1 MSSFYDVSVNINPK
15 WFFVKFHFLDFWY
28 TSFKTLQTRGKVS
41 SHTIYNF
48 CILLI
53 LNSYVTWA
61 WQCNVSLLPSLFT
74 ACSLQSVS
82 INRRRLVGILTSFFG
97 SQLRLSLFCLFMFVL
112 LFISVFVC
120 FIIYI
125 CLFLFYYLYLS
136 MFVLQM
142 EMKVMIAK
150 FIQHYRLHL
159 DKSETFLSG
168 LKATMFPLSDIKCT
182 IAERAI
188 S

>member
-48 CILLI
+48 CILPI

-82 INRRRLVGILTSFFG
+82 ISWRQLVGILASFFG
-97 SQLRLSLFCLFMFVL
+97 SQLQLIV
-112 LFISVFVC
+112 LFIYVC
-120 FIIYI
+120 FVI
-125 CLFLFYYLYLS
+125 CISYVLFYRWRWRLWLQSLYSIIDCIWTNLRHSYLAWR
-136 MFVLQM
+136 LQC
-142 EMKVMIAK
+142 
-150 FIQHYRLHL
+150 
-159 DKSETFLSG
+159 FL
-168 LKATMFPLSDIKCT
+168 
-182 IAERAI
+182 
-188 S
+188 

>member
-48 CILLI
+48 CILPI

-74 ACSLQSVS
+74 ACSLQLVS
-82 INRRRLVGILTSFFG
+82 ISWRQLVGILASFFG
-97 SQLRLSLFCLFMFVL
+97 SQTTTYCFVHLCLFC
-112 LFISVFVC
+112 
-120 FIIYI
+120 
-125 CLFLFYYLYLS
+125 YLYQLC
-136 MFVLQM
+136 FVLQM